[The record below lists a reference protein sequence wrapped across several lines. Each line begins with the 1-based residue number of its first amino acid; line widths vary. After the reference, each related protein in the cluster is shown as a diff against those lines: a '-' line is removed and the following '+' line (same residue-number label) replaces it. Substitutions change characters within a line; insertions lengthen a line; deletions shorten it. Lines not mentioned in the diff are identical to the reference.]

1 VDPSGIVRTSGAE
14 VGAELIL
21 TKPLGTGILS
31 TAIKQGIAP
40 DASVAEAVATMTA
53 LNKSAAEAMLEI
65 GVLAATD
72 VTGFGLIGHLL
83 EMLDEN
89 LGADLDAGAVPM
101 LPDAIELAGRGVYP
115 GGSERNLRAG
125 TSLADGSAVDENV
138 AKVLFDAQT
147 SGGLLIAV
155 RPEKAEALLEG
166 LRSRGVS
173 GARIGKIVEATGGV
187 KVVVR

>member
-1 VDPSGIVRTSGAE
+1 

-89 LGADLDAGAVPM
+89 LGADLDAGAVPV

-125 TSLADGSAVDENV
+125 TGLADASAVDENV

-155 RPEKAEALLEG
+155 HPEKAESLLEG
-166 LRSRGVS
+166 LRSRGIS